1 MERTRLAEQG
11 GPATLTIPWAKSLL
25 KRMNFTKRR
34 VSTKSTSPTQ
44 DLEEA
49 KKTFLVEILE
59 TVEFNDIPQEL
70 IFNWD
75 QTGINLV
82 PTALWTMDRRG
93 KKELRLQ
100 GTMINDK

>member
-1 MERTRLAEQG
+1 MEKIDEAIQQYVLKLRECGCPVNTVIVLTVARGIAKVMERTRLAEQC

-49 KKTFLVEILE
+49 K
-59 TVEFNDIPQEL
+59 
-70 IFNWD
+70 
-75 QTGINLV
+75 
-82 PTALWTMDRRG
+82 
-93 KKELRLQ
+93 
-100 GTMINDK
+100 